1 VRGGSLRHPNYLRC
15 IPRSPRLQAAG
26 AAYHVTSRGVARQAI
41 FRDDKDRLQFLKLL
55 DDIVARFEW
64 SCHAFVLMTTHYHL
78 LVRTPNPDLARGM
91 QRLNACYAQ
100 HFNRRH
106 GETGHRFERRYQSV
120 LVESDAHALELIRYL
135 ALNPVRAGACRDAA
149 AWPWSSYAAI
159 VRGQRRPYC
168 IAEEWLLT
176 YFGRNRARALE
187 RLQSFVEDMSPKP
200 PLVKGSDPG

>member
-1 VRGGSLRHPNYLRC
+1 
-15 IPRSPRLQAAG
+15 
-26 AAYHVTSRGVARQAI
+26 VARQAI
-41 FRDDKDRLQFLKLL
+41 FRDDKDRRQFLKLL
-55 DDIVARFEW
+55 DDIVARYEW

-159 VRGQRRPYC
+159 VRGHRRPYC

>member
-1 VRGGSLRHPNYLRC
+1 MARP
-15 IPRSPRLQAAG
+15 PRLQSPG

-41 FRDDKDRLQFLKLL
+41 FRDEVDRRQFLTLL
-55 DDIVARFEW
+55 DDVVTRYEW

-106 GETGHRFERRYQSV
+106 GETGHRFERRYHSV
-120 LVESDAHALELIRYL
+120 LIESDAHALELIRYL

-149 AWPWSSYAAI
+149 SWPWSSYAAI
-159 VRGQRRPYC
+159 VRGQTQPHC
-168 IAEEWLLT
+168 LAEEWLLT

-187 RLQSFVEDMSPKP
+187 RLQSLVDNMSPEP